1 MKRRHSQHQLPKIEI
16 ICSYKIQINVKT
28 NAKNKQNND
37 CLKQALMLRT
47 IINAWI
53 RITKD

>member
-1 MKRRHSQHQLPKIEI
+1 ML
-16 ICSYKIQINVKT
+16 KT
-28 NAKNKQNND
+28 NAKNKQIND

-53 RITKD
+53 RIRIIKD